1 MTVVVDD
8 RAFRAG
14 LNAYL
19 ERLKRSGRDAARHY
33 ADSVVT
39 FSVAHIK
46 SASGDLAGA
55 MGVDDHLEE
64 EPPYIIVG
72 AFETDDHPHAL
83 ETEFGTFKEQAR
95 PFFRP
100 ALDEAVRDFTVK
112 EP

>member
-14 LNAYL
+14 LNAFVEKL
-19 ERLKRSGRDAARHY
+19 RQEARSSARRY
-33 ADSVVT
+33 AESVVT
-39 FSVAHIK
+39 FSVGHIH

-55 MGVDDHLEE
+55 MGTDDHLNE

-72 AFETDDHPHAL
+72 AFESDDHPHAL
-83 ETEFGTFKEQAR
+83 ETEFGTFKEAAE

-100 ALDEAVRDFTVK
+100 ALDEAVRDYT
-112 EP
+112 P